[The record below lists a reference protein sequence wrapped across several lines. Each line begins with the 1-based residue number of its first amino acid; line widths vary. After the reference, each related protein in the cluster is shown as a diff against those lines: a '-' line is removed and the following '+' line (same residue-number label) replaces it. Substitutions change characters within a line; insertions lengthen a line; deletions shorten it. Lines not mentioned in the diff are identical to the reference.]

1 MDEPCAGCKSL
12 MDGGSSVTHRMKWNR
27 LARIPR
33 CARPV
38 IAILLAAAVAAQPV
52 PAQGSIRGRV
62 IDSELGDPLSGAVIR
77 IRGRPTLTTDT
88 LGRFAALGVSPGET
102 DLRIELIG
110 FTPGTFKVR
119 MPASGDLERDF
130 ALDFTGH
137 RLPDVVVRARAE
149 RLMSRYVDFE
159 NRRSRGMG
167 AYFRWDEL
175 KNSGYNSVGDALRT
189 VRGVRIRCNQQTYE
203 CFAMMVRSPGC
214 PPTWFIDGT
223 EVASFHENTSI
234 RDIYG
239 IEVYRGPGEVPGEF
253 TGSNAACGVI
263 VMWTKSKPFR

>member
-1 MDEPCAGCKSL
+1 MRFSIE
-12 MDGGSSVTHRMKWNR
+12 SVKRAPGR
-27 LARIPR
+27 PLAT
-33 CARPV
+33 AV
-38 IAILLAAAVAAQPV
+38 FALVVAVAGAETLSAQV
-52 PAQGSIRGRV
+52 TIRGRV
-62 IDSELGDPLSGAVIR
+62 LDSELGDPLSGAVIR
-77 IRGRPTLTTDT
+77 VRGLPTLTTDT
-88 LGRFAALGVSPGET
+88 LGRFVVLGARPGDVEI
-102 DLRIELIG
+102 RIELIG
-110 FTPGTFKVR
+110 FSPGTFRVR
-119 MPASGDLERDF
+119 MPASGGVERDF
-130 ALDFTGH
+130 PMDFTGH
-137 RLPDVVVRARAE
+137 RLPDAVVTARAD

-159 NRRSRGMG
+159 KRRSRGLG

-203 CFAMMVRSPGC
+203 CFAMMVRAPGC

-223 EVASFHENTSI
+223 EVGSFHENTSI

-263 VMWTKSKPFR
+263 VMWTKSKPFQ

>member
-1 MDEPCAGCKSL
+1 MAMHVE
-12 MDGGSSVTHRMKWNR
+12 RNR
-27 LARIPR
+27 LAAPR
-33 CARPV
+33 WLGRAV
-38 IAILLAAAVAAQPV
+38 VALLLSAGAGAQTLAAQTA
-52 PAQGSIRGRV
+52 IRGRV

-77 IRGRPTLTTDT
+77 VRGHASSTTDT
-88 LGRFAALGVSPGET
+88 LGRFVVLGVLPGDV

-110 FTPGTFKVR
+110 FTPGAFRVR
-119 MPASGDLERDF
+119 VPETGDVERDF
-130 ALDFTGH
+130 AMDFTGH
-137 RLPDVVVRARAE
+137 RLPDAVVTARAE
-149 RLMSRYVDFE
+149 RLMSRYLDFE
-159 NRRSRGMG
+159 KRRSRGLG

-203 CFAMMVRSPGC
+203 CFAFMVRAPGC
-214 PPTWFIDGT
+214 QPTWFIDGT
-223 EVASFHENTSI
+223 EVGSFHENTSI

-239 IEVYRGPGEVPGEF
+239 MEVYRGPGEVPGEF

>member
-1 MDEPCAGCKSL
+1 MI
-12 MDGGSSVTHRMKWNR
+12 R
-27 LARIPR
+27 RIRRIQWKRTVCVGPWGR
-33 CARPV
+33 SV
-38 IAILLAAAVAAQPV
+38 IAILLAAGIAAQPV
-52 PAQGSIRGRV
+52 AAQGAIRGRV

-77 IRGRPTLTTDT
+77 IRGLPTLTTDT
-88 LGRFAALGVSPGET
+88 LGRFAALGVGAGEA

-119 MPASGDLERDF
+119 MPASGDVERDF

-159 NRRSRGMG
+159 RRRSRGMG

-203 CFAMMVRSPGC
+203 CYAMMVRAPGC
-214 PPTWFIDGT
+214 PPAWFIDGA
-223 EVASFHENTSI
+223 EVGSFHENTSI
-234 RDIYG
+234 RDVYG
-239 IEVYRGPGEVPGEF
+239 IEIYRGPGEVPGEF

>member
-1 MDEPCAGCKSL
+1 MTHQVQWHGNARVGL
-12 MDGGSSVTHRMKWNR
+12 RGG
-27 LARIPR
+27 AI
-33 CARPV
+33 
-38 IAILLAAAVAAQPV
+38 IAILLATVVATQPAAAQ
-52 PAQGSIRGRV
+52 GTIRGRV

-88 LGRFAALGVSPGET
+88 LGRFAALGIGSGET
-102 DLRIELIG
+102 DVRIELIG

-189 VRGVRIRCNQQTYE
+189 VRGVRIRCDQQTYE

-223 EVASFHENTSI
+223 EAGSFHENTSI

>member
-1 MDEPCAGCKSL
+1 MDE
-12 MDGGSSVTHRMKWNR
+12 
-27 LARIPR
+27 RISMTIR
-33 CARPV
+33 VDRARPTATRRFV
-38 IAILLAAAVAAQPV
+38 RAAVVVLFAAGISAEAV
-52 PAQGSIRGRV
+52 SAQGAIRGRV
-62 IDSELGDPLSGAVIR
+62 LDSELGDPLSGAVIR
-77 IRGRPTLTTDT
+77 IRGLPTVTTDT
-88 LGRFAALGVSPGET
+88 LGRFVALGVGPGDM

-119 MPASGDLERDF
+119 IPASGDVERDF
-130 ALDFTGH
+130 AMDFTGH
-137 RLPDVVVRARAE
+137 RLPDVVVSARAE

-159 NRRSRGMG
+159 KRRSRGLG
-167 AYFRWDEL
+167 AYFRWDDL

-189 VRGVRIRCNQQTYE
+189 VRGVRIKCDQQTYE
-203 CFAMMVRSPGC
+203 CIAMMVRAGGC

-223 EVASFHENTSI
+223 EVGSFHENTSI

>member
-1 MDEPCAGCKSL
+1 MAFGV
-12 MDGGSSVTHRMKWNR
+12 DGNR
-27 LARIPR
+27 LDAPR
-33 CARPV
+33 WFGRAV
-38 IAILLAAAVAAQPV
+38 IAILLAAGVGAETVAAQT
-52 PAQGSIRGRV
+52 AIRGRV

-77 IRGRPTLTTDT
+77 VRGLSTLTTDT
-88 LGRFAALGVSPGET
+88 LGRFVVLGGFSGDVEI
-102 DLRIELIG
+102 RIELIG
-110 FTPGTFKVR
+110 FSPGAFRVR
-119 MPASGDLERDF
+119 IPESGDVERDF
-130 ALDFTGH
+130 PMDFTGH
-137 RLPDVVVRARAE
+137 RLPDAVVTARAE

-159 NRRSRGMG
+159 KRRSRGLG

-203 CFAMMVRSPGC
+203 CFAMMVRAPGC

-223 EVASFHENTSI
+223 EVGSFHENTSI